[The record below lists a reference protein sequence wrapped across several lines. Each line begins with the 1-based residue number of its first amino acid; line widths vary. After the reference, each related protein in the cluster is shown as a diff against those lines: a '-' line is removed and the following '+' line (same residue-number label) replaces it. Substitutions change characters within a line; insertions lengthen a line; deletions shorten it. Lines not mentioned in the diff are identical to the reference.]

1 MIKQAEKKI
10 NKNKNKKSFST
21 WTQKVEKTEF
31 NKTVNKL

>member
-1 MIKQAEKKI
+1 MIKNKI
-10 NKNKNKKSFST
+10 KIKIKNRFST